1 MSYVKIMFDMDG
13 TLLHSRPAILKSLR
27 LMMAAMNLPPRDD
40 DYLNNMVGPPFSLGM
55 PKYLG
60 LTGEDMKRAIA
71 IYGEYAREIMQ
82 DTNLLAP
89 FPGILDMLRDLYEA
103 GAYLGIVT
111 SKSHKPALEH
121 IARFGFAPY
130 ISHLQTA
137 DDAGNGEKT
146 ELLQRTCR
154 EIGADGLIMVGDRFY
169 DLNAAHACGVQS
181 VGVLYGYASA
191 EEIFGCKPTYTAD
204 TVAGLRALL
213 LNMLL

>member
-27 LMMAAMNLPPRDD
+27 LMMEEMHLPPRDD
-40 DYLNNMVGPPFSLGM
+40 AYLNNMVGPPFSLGM
-55 PKYLG
+55 PKFLG
-60 LTGEDMKRAIA
+60 LTGADMEKAIA
-71 IYGEYAREIMQ
+71 VYARYAREIMQ
-82 DTNLLAP
+82 DTALLAP
-89 FPGILDMLRDLYEA
+89 FPGVLDMLRDLYEA

-146 ELLQRTCR
+146 ELLQRTCQ
-154 EIGADGLIMVGDRFY
+154 ELGTDGLVMVGDRFY

-181 VGVLYGYASA
+181 VGVLYGYASR
-191 EEIFGCKPTYTAD
+191 EEIFGCKPTYTAE
-204 TVAGLRALL
+204 TVAGLRQLL
-213 LNMLL
+213 LNMLV